1 MLHEHRSP
9 PPNRAT
15 TPMSADPRPWARLNA
30 CFADP
35 EVDEVLVNGMAA
47 VYVERNGV
55 LYHQGVGWPAGEIE
69 RVVQH
74 AIAPLGLSF
83 DRAHP
88 VVDARLH
95 DGSRL
100 HAVAPPVAIDGPY
113 LSVRRFRT
121 RALTLDDFGF
131 DTAQTERVRHAV
143 ESGHSILVS
152 GGTSTGK
159 TSLLNV
165 LAECIPDAAR
175 VVTIEEN
182 AELRLGCAHVVR
194 LEARPANGEGAG
206 AVSVRQLVRAALRM
220 RPDRLV
226 VGEVR
231 GGEAYD
237 LVQAL
242 NTGHSGMMATVH
254 ANSPERAI
262 DRLVDLAAQSGT
274 GSPLDRAR
282 IASSIAVIIQ
292 LERVHGTRRVAAIR
306 EWSEDRAW

>member
-1 MLHEHRSP
+1 M
-9 PPNRAT
+9 
-15 TPMSADPRPWARLNA
+15 
-30 CFADP
+30 
-35 EVDEVLVNGMAA
+35 LVNGASA
-47 VYVERNGV
+47 VYVERCGV
-55 LYHQGVGWPAGEIE
+55 LHRFGAGWPPGEIE

-74 AIAPLGLSF
+74 AVAPLGLSF

-88 VVDARLH
+88 IVDARLA

-100 HAVAPPVAIDGPY
+100 HAVAPPVALDGPY

-121 RALTLDDFGF
+121 RTLNLEAFGF
-131 DTAQTERVRHAV
+131 DAAQGAALRRAV
-143 ESGHSILVS
+143 ATGQSILVS

-165 LAECIPDAAR
+165 LGEFIPDDER
-175 VVTIEEN
+175 IVTIEEN
-182 AELRLGCAHVVR
+182 AELRLRSPHVVR
-194 LEARPANGEGAG
+194 LEARPPNAEGAG
-206 AVSVRQLVRAALRM
+206 AVSVRELVRAALRM

-254 ANSPERAI
+254 ANSPERAV

-274 GSPLDRAR
+274 GKPLDRAR
-282 IASSIAVIIQ
+282 IAASFGVIIQ
-292 LERVHGTRRVAAIR
+292 LERSAGRRQVASIHVSP
-306 EWSEDRAW
+306 ETESC